1 MVGRE
6 IMRRILI
13 LNAKGGCGKTTIAT
27 SLAGYYASQ
36 GRVTAL
42 LDHDPQG
49 SSMKWL
55 SLRDEE
61 HPSIHGIAAYQRR
74 RDVTRAFQLR
84 LPLKTERAIM
94 DVPAGISGLQLAD
107 YVQQADVILVP
118 VLPSPIDI
126 HAAAHFIQDLML
138 VGKLR
143 KSGARLGVIANRVR
157 ENTLI
162 FKDLERFLGTLKLP
176 LVATLRDSQNHI
188 RAAEQ
193 GVAIH
198 ELDKKR
204 TVQDCK
210 RWAPLI
216 DWLESQTERPMQSI
230 LATDDSSF
238 PENSVADLPGLID
251 KPGSARAS
259 RL

>member
-1 MVGRE
+1 ML
-6 IMRRILI
+6 RILI

-36 GRVTAL
+36 GCLTVL

-55 SLRDEE
+55 SLRDNEQ
-61 HPSIHGIAAYQRR
+61 PAIHGIAAYQRR
-74 RDVTRAFQLR
+74 RDVTRAYQLR
-84 LPLKTERAIM
+84 LPPKTERAIL

-126 HAAAHFIQDLML
+126 HAAAHFIQDLLL

-143 KSGARLGVIANRVR
+143 MSRARLGVVANRVR

-162 FKDLERFLGTLKLP
+162 YKDLERFLGTLKLP

-193 GVAIH
+193 GLGIH
-198 ELDKKR
+198 ELEKGR
-204 TVQDCK
+204 TGRDRE
-210 RWAPLI
+210 RWEPLI
-216 DWLESQTERPMQSI
+216 EWLESYEEQSFKQQSLGLNVSPFPQQARPGGYQ
-230 LATDDSSF
+230 
-238 PENSVADLPGLID
+238 
-251 KPGSARAS
+251 R
-259 RL
+259 